1 MLYDTLAIL
10 GAVALV
16 LIVILLGGLYANIL
30 TVTSVKTIQKDK
42 KDLKRTIG
50 KFSHVL
56 DFGTEVRRPN

>member
-1 MLYDTLAIL
+1 MLYDTLSIL

-16 LIVILLGGLYANIL
+16 LILLGRLYTKIL
-30 TVTSVKTIQKDK
+30 TSVKTIQKDK